1 MRRATTAEMRLGGVA
16 VDGGDAGQHGT
27 APEKR
32 RRSRGRTS
40 LNGGAVRD
48 EGETPSA
55 QSSGSHLGGA
65 AKPDLDECDGVG
77 GERRSVGTK
86 RPKEV

>member
-1 MRRATTAEMRLGGVA
+1 MRRATAAEMRLGGVV

-48 EGETPSA
+48 EGEAP
-55 QSSGSHLGGA
+55 
-65 AKPDLDECDGVG
+65 
-77 GERRSVGTK
+77 
-86 RPKEV
+86 